1 MIVRQAVSADAAAM
15 AALLNE
21 IIAIGGTT
29 AHQHPK
35 SAERVRADYIDGPD
49 VQTCVVA
56 EEGGCLTGWQSVGLW
71 QGESHIGTFVR
82 PGIQARGVGAALF
95 TLTRDLAARAGIA
108 RIAATIRA
116 DNVPGL
122 AYYARLGFRDTGS
135 DPGFALDNGT
145 VVGRIHRHLDL

>member
-1 MIVRQAVSADAAAM
+1 M

-21 IIAIGGTT
+21 IIVLGGTT

-35 SAERVRADYIDGPD
+35 SAAMVRRDYIDGPD
-49 VQTCVVA
+49 VQTSVVA
-56 EEGGCLTGWQSVGLW
+56 EDGGRLIGWQSSGLW
-71 QGESHIGTFVR
+71 QGESHIGTFVQ
-82 PGIQARGVGAALF
+82 PGVQARGVGAALF
-95 TLTRDLAARAGIA
+95 ALTRAQAQAAGIT

-122 AYYARLGFRDTGS
+122 AYYARLGFRDTGA
-135 DPGFALDNGT
+135 DPGFALENGT

>member
-1 MIVRQAVSADAAAM
+1 MITRRARPEDAEAM
-15 AALLNE
+15 AALLND

-35 SAERVRADYIDGPD
+35 SVEAVRVDYIDGPE
-49 VQTCVVA
+49 VQTSVVA
-56 EEGGCLTGWQSVGLW
+56 EDGGQIIGWQSISLY
-71 QGESHIGTFVR
+71 QGESHIGTFVQ

-95 TLTRDLAARAGIA
+95 ALTREQAQAAGIT

-116 DNVPGL
+116 DNAPGL
-122 AYYARLGFRDTGS
+122 AYYARIGFRDTGS
-135 DPGFALDNGT
+135 DPDFALDDGR